1 MTVTILKDSRS
12 SNLKLP
18 GVKRL
23 VRLASVDSTQS
34 EARRLA
40 EAGAPDGTLVWA
52 LRQTKG
58 RGRMGRKWRSGAGGL
73 YASWLL
79 RPKFAPGRLGELS
92 LACGEALAEALRDFG
107 AATSVKPPN
116 DVLAL
121 CPDGKARK
129 LCGILC
135 EARGDSKN
143 LDWLVIGF
151 GVNVNNAPPLK
162 RSTSL
167 RALNKKSLGV
177 PSVLRAAMLRLSRA
191 RRTGNFV

>member
-1 MTVTILKDSRS
+1 M
-12 SNLKLP
+12 KLP
-18 GVKRL
+18 GVRRL

-34 EARRLA
+34 VARRLA
-40 EAGAPDGTLVWA
+40 EEGAPDGTLVWA
-52 LRQTKG
+52 LKQTSG
-58 RGRMGRKWRSGAGGL
+58 RGRLRRRWRSAPGGL

-79 RPKFAPGRLGELS
+79 RPKFAPARLGELS

-107 AATSVKPPN
+107 AAVTVKPPN

-135 EARGDSKN
+135 EAAGDEQR
-143 LDWLVIGF
+143 LHWLAIGF
-151 GVNVNNAPPLK
+151 GVNVNNSPALK

-167 RALNKKSLGV
+167 RLLLRRRVDV
-177 PSVLRAAMLRLSRA
+177 PSVLRAALTRLSRA
-191 RRTGNFV
+191 RRLGNFI

>member
-1 MTVTILKDSRS
+1 MR
-12 SNLKLP
+12 LP
-18 GVKRL
+18 GVRRL
-23 VRLASVDSTQS
+23 VALKRVDSTQS

-58 RGRMGRKWRSGAGGL
+58 RGRLGRRWRSAPGGL

-79 RPKFAPGRLGELS
+79 RPKFPPERLAELS
-92 LACGEALAEALRDFG
+92 LACGEALAEALRGFG
-107 AATSVKPPN
+107 VRTEVKPPN

-121 CPDGKARK
+121 CPDGRARK
-129 LCGILC
+129 VCGILC
-135 EARGDSKN
+135 EAAGGSES

-151 GVNVNNAPPLK
+151 GVNVDNTPPLK

-167 RALNKKSLGV
+167 RLLAGKPVGV
-177 PSVLRAAMLRLSRA
+177 PPVLRAAMASLSRA
-191 RRTGNFV
+191 RRAGNFV

>member
-1 MTVTILKDSRS
+1 MAILKDSRS
-12 SNLKLP
+12 SGLKLA

-52 LRQTKG
+52 LSQTAGK
-58 RGRMGRKWRSGAGGL
+58 GRMGRKWRSAPGGL

-79 RPKFAPGRLGELS
+79 RPKFPPERLADLS
-92 LACGEALAEALRDFG
+92 LACGEALAEAMRGFG
-107 AATSVKPPN
+107 VKAAVKPPN

-135 EARGDSKN
+135 EASGDSER
-143 LDWLVIGF
+143 LHWLVIGF
-151 GVNVNNAPPLK
+151 GVNVDNAPPLK

-167 RALNKKSLGV
+167 RALNKKPV
-177 PSVLRAAMLRLSRA
+177 EVAAVLRAAMLHLSRA
-191 RRTGNFV
+191 RRAGNFV